1 MLKDK
6 NEFNKSHKRNRST
19 DFLKEL
25 NMKTAAFNNG
35 DVIGDVSEDEEEEI
49 SDSSLEKQKTD
60 QNKNLK
66 KGGGQTYSIGYLT
79 KNIWSNK
86 IYSDDFDVDFEAL
99 KNNQIVRFKLGSVI
113 NSAIQEDVESE
124 MENPYFSDNSSSS
137 QLTTKLRKFSL
148 ELSKLVDKSD
158 NESSARSMGGT
169 SRSVGGTARSI
180 GGTANNKTK
189 LSHYVNEPIQEV
201 EDEKEELDQKL
212 ISDSIQKRRKAS
224 KHIDRDIYFP

>member
-1 MLKDK
+1 M
-6 NEFNKSHKRNRST
+6 
-19 DFLKEL
+19 
-25 NMKTAAFNNG
+25 
-35 DVIGDVSEDEEEEI
+35 
-49 SDSSLEKQKTD
+49 
-60 QNKNLK
+60 
-66 KGGGQTYSIGYLT
+66 
-79 KNIWSNK
+79 
-86 IYSDDFDVDFEAL
+86 DFEAL